1 MLSNNIICVERALQ
15 ISAVNMT
22 QHRLRHEHYTVGWV
36 CALPIEFAAAQEMLD
51 EKHPSLPVDSGDPN
65 SYILGRIGD
74 HNVVVSCLP
83 ASKTGTTSATAVA
96 IRLKS
101 TFPSI
106 RFGLIV
112 GVGGGVPN
120 TDPSKDIRLGDVVV
134 SQPCNRHGGV
144 IQYDFGKSIP
154 DGFEWTGSLNAPP
167 EVLLNA
173 LSTLQANYIRLQTRL
188 PEYLTNLALRLPH
201 FSRKEAGDDILF
213 LANYD
218 HVGGDTCEQC
228 SRDKLVQRIPRT
240 NQDVSI
246 HYGTIASGNRV
257 MRHARERDDISK
269 KLGGVLCFEMEAA
282 GVMDRFPCL
291 VIRGIC
297 DYADSHKNKTWQ
309 PYAAA
314 AASAYAKE
322 LLSIIGA
329 AEVVETHTIGGITN
343 GQLRNALAKLTEC
356 HG

>member
-1 MLSNNIICVERALQ
+1 
-15 ISAVNMT
+15 MT
-22 QHRLRHEHYTVGWV
+22 QRRLRHEHYTVGWV
-36 CALPIEFAAAQEMLD
+36 CALPIELAAAQEMLD
-51 EKHPSLPVDSGDPN
+51 EKHHSLPVDSSDPN
-65 SYILGRIGD
+65 SYTLGRIGD
-74 HNVVVSCLP
+74 HNVVILCLP
-83 ASKTGTTSATAVA
+83 AGKTGATSATAAA

-106 RFGLIV
+106 QFGLMV
-112 GVGGGVPN
+112 GVGGGVPG
-120 TDPSKDIRLGDVVV
+120 TDPSRDIRLGDVVV

-154 DGFEWTGSLNAPP
+154 DGFKWTGSLNTPP

-188 PEYLTNLALRLPH
+188 PAYLTSLTLRLPH
-201 FSRKEAGDDILF
+201 FSREEAGDDILF

-218 HVGGDTCEQC
+218 HVGGNTCEQC
-228 SRDKLVQRIPRT
+228 SRDKLVPRIPRT
-240 NQDVSI
+240 NQDVNI

-282 GVMDRFPCL
+282 GLMDRFPCL

-297 DYADSHKNKTWQ
+297 DYADSHKNKIWQ

-314 AASAYAKE
+314 TASVYAKE

-329 AEVVETHTIGGITN
+329 AEVVETHTVGGITN
-343 GQLRNALAKLTEC
+343 GQCRNALAELTEC

>member
-1 MLSNNIICVERALQ
+1 MLSNNIICVEHALQ

-74 HNVVVSCLP
+74 HNVVISCLP

-106 RFGLIV
+106 RFGLMV

-154 DGFEWTGSLNAPP
+154 DGFEWTGFLNAPP

-173 LSTLQANYIRLQTRL
+173 LSTLQANYNRLQTRL
-188 PEYLTNLALRLPH
+188 PEYLTDLTMRLPH
-201 FSRKEAGDDILF
+201 FSREVAGDDILF

-218 HVGGDTCEQC
+218 HVGGHTCEQC
-228 SRDKLVQRIPRT
+228 SRDKLVQRKART
-240 NQDVSI
+240 NQDVKI
-246 HYGTIASGNRV
+246 HYGAIASGNRV

-314 AASAYAKE
+314 AASAYTKE

-329 AEVVETHTIGGITN
+329 AEVVETYTIGGITN